1 MLLTDRR
8 RLGILVANDIHV
20 SRKRHIAGKSI
31 VCINPPIEGEPVV
44 RRGRKASG
52 LLELSELHE
61 MAGLP
66 AIGRIPMNRVVPI
79 IALTGVLFAG
89 AQAQA
94 VDSTG
99 QSAISK
105 RQMIVQVV
113 DCMKKR
119 MSADKNRSYNEA
131 MKACKDQINKEGD
144 DLSSGALVA
153 SDTSAKQ

>member
-1 MLLTDRR
+1 
-8 RLGILVANDIHV
+8 
-20 SRKRHIAGKSI
+20 
-31 VCINPPIEGEPVV
+31 
-44 RRGRKASG
+44 
-52 LLELSELHE
+52 
-61 MAGLP
+61 
-66 AIGRIPMNRVVPI
+66 MNRVVPI

-131 MKACKDQINKEGD
+131 MKACKDQINKESD